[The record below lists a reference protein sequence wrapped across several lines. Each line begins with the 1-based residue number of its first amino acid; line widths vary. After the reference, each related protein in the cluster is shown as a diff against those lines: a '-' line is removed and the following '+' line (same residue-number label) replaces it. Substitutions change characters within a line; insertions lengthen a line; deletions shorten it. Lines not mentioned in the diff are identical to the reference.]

1 MVEDIA
7 PRILRQHSIFVFGHP
22 ILAEDSVYSVKIA
35 GHAKQGILEELELQ
49 HGLSSESLFQDIFGF
64 SSANN
69 HISGLKIVET
79 SVDYF
84 RRGTQAYNQDNY
96 ETAILDFTEA
106 VYLRPASAELFVGRA
121 HARASLAQSRGDN
134 LDYGTAIDDY
144 DRAVGLVAQVPQGK
158 EMIVHAM
165 ALHNRGNV
173 RVLMKDYEGAIR
185 DYSECIKLEKDVDL
199 SGGNPYYNRGN
210 TYCRIERWD
219 EAVID
224 YQEAISR
231 GQQVRDS
238 HYNLANVYVI
248 VEQYESALQHYDQ
261 AIAVDSQFRNTLI
274 NRATTRALSG
284 DIETAMQEYAEHGGL
299 VNNEALVAQALAGD
313 EPTGSLTVI
322 GNTGNTGNVGLQGI
336 GGPKGGKGFPGG
348 GAFGKRFDYPT
359 Q

>member
-1 MVEDIA
+1 MACESELTNGKEVNGKVFAAQLSDRKRFRELSQVDARERGNIRNILSSYDSSRSNLSWYWEPPMVEDIA

-158 EMIVHAM
+158 EMIVHAL
-165 ALHNRGNV
+165 ALHNR
-173 RVLMKDYEGAIR
+173 
-185 DYSECIKLEKDVDL
+185 
-199 SGGNPYYNRGN
+199 
-210 TYCRIERWD
+210 
-219 EAVID
+219 
-224 YQEAISR
+224 
-231 GQQVRDS
+231 
-238 HYNLANVYVI
+238 ANV
-248 VEQYESALQHYDQ
+248 Q
-261 AIAVDSQFRNTLI
+261 TC
-274 NRATTRALSG
+274 G
-284 DIETAMQEYAEHGGL
+284 C
-299 VNNEALVAQALAGD
+299 
-313 EPTGSLTVI
+313 
-322 GNTGNTGNVGLQGI
+322 
-336 GGPKGGKGFPGG
+336 
-348 GAFGKRFDYPT
+348 
-359 Q
+359 